1 MPLYLT
7 RECQADL
14 PGRQMAQRKNYLI
27 RSAKMVKKS
36 WIAAGLCIV
45 IAVMLCATAYGEKE
59 GKKCSLPTAIEA
71 AVKAIFPNGVITD
84 SKKEEEEIKVFKVE
98 VKEGDKETDVKVAK
112 DGTVMEVE
120 SDDSIETV
128 PAAVAATIKAQNA
141 ELKEVSK
148 EIEYAKLQVVVLD
161 TPITTYSAE
170 IIKDGKKIEL
180 EIAADG
186 TIIEQEVKKCDKD
199 KDDDDDD
206 DDNGKGKDDDKD
218 NDKDKD

>member
-1 MPLYLT
+1 M
-7 RECQADL
+7 
-14 PGRQMAQRKNYLI
+14 
-27 RSAKMVKKS
+27 
-36 WIAAGLCIV
+36 
-45 IAVMLCATAYGEKE
+45 
-59 GKKCSLPTAIEA
+59 
-71 AVKAIFPNGVITD
+71 
-84 SKKEEEEIKVFKVE
+84 FKVE

-120 SDDSIETV
+120 SEETIETV

-141 ELKEVSK
+141 ELKEVDK
-148 EIEYAKLQVVVLD
+148 EVEYAKLQVVVLD

-186 TIIEQEVKKCDKD
+186 TIIEQEVKKCHKD